1 VGPDAHTDA
10 VTTTGREADLDH
22 VVDKLAAR
30 YPDRSRDSLRVE
42 VEKARQSF
50 SGATV
55 QGFLT
60 VLIERQVRATLEDAP
75 AL

>member
-1 VGPDAHTDA
+1 M
-10 VTTTGREADLDH
+10 TTTDPEPDLAQ

-30 YPDRSRDSLRVE
+30 YPNRSRDSLAAE
-42 VEKARQSF
+42 VEKVRQSF

-60 VLIERQVRATLEDAP
+60 VLIERQVRANLGDAP
-75 AL
+75 AG

>member
-1 VGPDAHTDA
+1 M
-10 VTTTGREADLDH
+10 TTTDGETDLDQ
-22 VVDKLAAR
+22 VVEKLAAR

-55 QGFLT
+55 QGFLG
-60 VLIERQVRATLEDAP
+60 VLIERRVRANLGDAT